1 MADLD
6 KNSPVN
12 KIYIAAA
19 VAIVIIALTIFL
31 WPKEV
36 DPFYEDRELIS
47 EASEMHIELVRNGL
61 DRGVSVGNVHMVES
75 ENPNHIYLG
84 GLLRDSVLRGI
95 FACWLLDEEAGEIYA
110 VDFLAEEFTRF
121 TPAVDAGYEIRYPSK
136 ECGILA
142 DFLEQP

>member
-6 KNSPVN
+6 KNSRVN
-12 KIYIAAA
+12 KIYI
-19 VAIVIIALTIFL
+19 VIALLITIVGLTIYF
-31 WPKEV
+31 WPEQ

-47 EASEMHIELVRNGL
+47 EALEEHIEFIQNGL
-61 DRGVSVGNVHMVES
+61 DRGVSVGSVHMIES
-75 ENPNHIYLG
+75 DNANHIYLG
-84 GLLRDSVLRGI
+84 GLLRDSVLRGM

-121 TPAVDAGYEIRYPSK
+121 TPAVDAGFEIHYPSK

-142 DFLEQP
+142 NFLEQP

>member
-12 KIYIAAA
+12 KIYIVAA
-19 VAIVIIALTIFL
+19 VSIVIIGLTIYF
-31 WPKEV
+31 WPEQ
-36 DPFYEDRELIS
+36 DPFYADRELIS
-47 EASEMHIELVRNGL
+47 EASAAHIELVQNGL
-61 DRGVSVGNVHMVES
+61 DRGVSVGSVHMVKS

-84 GLLRDSVLRGI
+84 GLLRDSVLRGM

-121 TPAVDAGYEIRYPSK
+121 TPAVDAGFEIRYPSK

-142 DFLEQP
+142 NFLE